1 MARGPP
7 DARCTIETDRG
18 VSQKIRTVQPLRIYE
33 VSSSSFGDPHPFE
46 PEKKMIE
53 DNMTHGDAEWSDLIV
68 DMPLRTPSGLSKQE
82 AVRTP
87 GCCVKSRKRDPG
99 RPPKYFGRVLKNEQD
114 ETIVL
119 SHKGDDKFV
128 WRGNQIQ
135 FEEHWACD

>member
-1 MARGPP
+1 
-7 DARCTIETDRG
+7 
-18 VSQKIRTVQPLRIYE
+18 
-33 VSSSSFGDPHPFE
+33 
-46 PEKKMIE
+46 MIE
-53 DNMTHGDAEWSDLIV
+53 DNMTHDDAEWSDLIV
-68 DMPLRTPSGLSKQE
+68 EMPLGTPGVLSEQE

-114 ETIVL
+114 EAIVL
-119 SHKGDDKFV
+119 SHMGGEKFV